1 MNVTSVPGEPDE
13 TSERGRLLTPG
24 NDDGMMAERSGEA
37 HRKTAV
43 LQERCHGW
51 VVISDGTAA
60 SQTAA
65 TAS

>member
-43 LQERCHGW
+43 LQERW